1 MLESGCFL
9 LKFRPMTNRNTRSGK
24 LAFLLIAVVVLA
36 GFQPGPAKAQD
47 NEELCNRL
55 PLARAVQ
62 GNAEL
67 QFALGV
73 LLRSGELE
81 CLPQDDKEAVKWY
94 RMAAEQGHAEA
105 QNNLANLCLLAYLG
119 HLAGGEGSKCDPSE
133 AYAWW
138 VLSAAQGNEAAAK
151 MKDRFKYGVLAQ
163 YVIQGQRLAA
173 RMLERIKSS
182 KSQ

>member
-1 MLESGCFL
+1 MV
-9 LKFRPMTNRNTRSGK
+9 KFRPMTNRNTRRGK
-24 LAFLLIAVVVLA
+24 LAFLLIALVVLA
-36 GFQPGPAKAQD
+36 GFQPVPAKTQDLEQLLKDAEQGDAGAQ
-47 NEELCNRL
+47 NNLGNRYSN
-55 PLARAVQ
+55 
-62 GNAEL
+62 GE
-67 QFALGV
+67 GV
-73 LLRSGELE
+73 
-81 CLPQDDKEAVKWY
+81 PQDYQEAVRWY
-94 RMAAEQGHAEA
+94 RLAAEQGHAKA
-105 QNNLANLCLLAYLG
+105 QDNLANLCLLAYLG

-173 RMLERIKSS
+173 RILERIESS